1 MAIPDYQS
9 VMLPLLKFI
18 GDGKERSLREAI
30 EHLGGEFDLSDE
42 ERKELLPS
50 GQQATFD
57 NRVGWA
63 RTYMKK
69 AGLVETTR
77 RGYFQ
82 ITQRGLDVLQQNPP
96 EINVVFLKQFPEFIK
111 FQTAK
116 RNTTDTVSEQDID
129 ETQTPEED
137 IEIAYQKIRQGL

>member
-9 VMLPLLKFI
+9 IMLPLLKFA
-18 GDGKERSLREAI
+18 GDGEEHSLREAI
-30 EHLGGEFDLSDE
+30 EALADEFSLTDE

-50 GQQATFD
+50 GRQATFN

-69 AGLVETTR
+69 AGLLESTK

-82 ITQRGLDVLQQNPP
+82 ITERGLDVLKQNPP
-96 EINVVFLKQFPEFIK
+96 EINNAFLRQFPEFVE
-111 FQTAK
+111 FQTPK
-116 RNTTDTVSEQDID
+116 QRKV
-129 ETQTPEED
+129 EEAT
-137 IEIAYQKIRQGL
+137 EVNP